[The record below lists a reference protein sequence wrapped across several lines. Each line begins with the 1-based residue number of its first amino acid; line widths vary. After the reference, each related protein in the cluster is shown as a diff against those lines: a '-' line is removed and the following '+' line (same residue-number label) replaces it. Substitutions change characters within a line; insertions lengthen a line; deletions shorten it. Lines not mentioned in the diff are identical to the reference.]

1 MWIMYPARICGE
13 MIMTGKEFAEYGE
26 NQLKEIASKIAET
39 IVIRDY
45 VDGNSR
51 DMTRI
56 TTKAEKEIV
65 MNIAVGVMEAYRYRK
80 GDLEGI
86 LDMAEF
92 TLLGF
97 IGNCNT
103 YDTIYIPLRKVT
115 ETW

>member
-1 MWIMYPARICGE
+1 
-13 MIMTGKEFAEYGE
+13 MTGNEFAEKYSE
-26 NQLKEIASKIAET
+26 NQLKEIASKIAGT

-45 VDGNSR
+45 VDGNSCDTIR
-51 DMTRI
+51 V
-56 TTKAEKEIV
+56 TTKPEKEII
-65 MNIAVGVMEAYRYRK
+65 MNIAVGAMEAYRYRK

-103 YDTIYIPLRKVT
+103 YNTIYIPLRKVT